1 MKMKKSI
8 WVYALVIGVLMSIN
22 LPRANAVGIRT
33 KFGVVVVENLQPGRT
48 YNIKEL
54 VGLPLRVV
62 NSSDKQ
68 VTIKMDIQKPDPETN
83 KGMVAKHFEPI
94 PDLSWIKLSRDFFV
108 VDPGQSAVAE
118 VLITIPDDDKYLGK
132 RYQVDIW
139 SHTIGKRFA
148 NVGLMS
154 NLRITIAKR
163 RMTEEEK
170 IAEAHREE
178 IIKNIDFQLL
188 PHTIFI
194 EGVELGKKIDIEK
207 KYKESLKVVN
217 PNNEKFSYRIRTVT
231 AWEAEMGVIPG
242 YEETP
247 SRNFLTFSEKEFSVS
262 SISIR
267 QIKMFLQIPDE
278 EKYKGKRYQFVICVE
293 VLNQPIIYEIY
304 SRLFVST
311 AE

>member
-8 WVYALVIGVLMSIN
+8 WFYGLVIVLLMSIN
-22 LPRANAVGIRT
+22 LPWANAFGIRT
-33 KFGVVVVENLQPGRT
+33 KFGLVVVENLQPGRT
-48 YNIKEL
+48 YNIRDL

-62 NSSDKQ
+62 NASDKQ
-68 VTIKMDIQKPDPETN
+68 VTIRMDLKKPNSEQE

-132 RYQVDIW
+132 RYQVNIW
-139 SHTIGKRFA
+139 SRTTGKRFL

-154 NLRITIAKR
+154 RLRITVARR
-163 RMTEEEK
+163 RMTEEER

-178 IIKNIDFQLL
+178 IIKNIDFQVL

-194 EGVELGKKIDIEK
+194 DGVKLGKKIDIQK
-207 KYKESLKVVN
+207 KYKQSLKIVN
-217 PNNEKFSYRIRTVT
+217 PNNEEFSYRIRTVT
-231 AWEAEMGVIPG
+231 AWEAGVGVIAG

-247 SRNFLTFSEKEFSVS
+247 NRNFLTLSEKELSIPPI
-262 SISIR
+262 SISE
-267 QIKMFLQIPDE
+267 IKMFLQIPDD
-278 EKYKGKRYQFVICVE
+278 EKYKGKKYQFVICVE

-304 SRLFVST
+304 SRLFVSIV
-311 AE
+311 E